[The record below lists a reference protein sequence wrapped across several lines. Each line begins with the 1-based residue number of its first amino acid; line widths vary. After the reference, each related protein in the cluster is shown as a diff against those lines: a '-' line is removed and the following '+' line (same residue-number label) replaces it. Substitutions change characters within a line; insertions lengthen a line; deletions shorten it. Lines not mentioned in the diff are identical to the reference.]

1 MAKLTSMEKALR
13 VENNRLKKQV
23 EELTKEI
30 SSIQC
35 DVFMYK
41 NMVDEFKRKY
51 LPDYNGVYFLLEEVG
66 FDTSVES
73 KDSLI
78 SVANHH
84 CNSYP
89 RRTEY
94 LPIDTVDEAIYY
106 LENNG
111 FRVREVPDFE

>member
-1 MAKLTSMEKALR
+1 MAKLTSMEKSLR
-13 VENNRLKKQV
+13 VSNNRLKNQI
-23 EELTKEI
+23 EGLLKEI
-30 SSIQC
+30 SSLQC

-41 NMVDEFKRKY
+41 NMVNEFKRRY

-78 SVANHH
+78 SVANYH

-94 LPIDTVDEAIYY
+94 LPINTVDEAIYY
-106 LENNG
+106 FENNG
-111 FRVREVPDFE
+111 FKVTRVQDYE